1 MSPYQQALIG
11 QLKSSGVEAKKL
23 VPNLQS
29 KTGYVLHYQN
39 LQQYVRLGLRVTAFH
54 RALKFKQS
62 AWMKPYIAMNTEL
75 RKKATTD
82 FHKDLYKLMNN
93 AVSMQAQAHARMH
106 GCHSLTHTIF
116 FSVLDICTFSH
127 SNNFFCFLGCFCS
140 CTLGV
145 WQNDGECPET
155 RRH

>member
-29 KTGYVLHYQN
+29 KTGYVLHYRN
-39 LQQYVRLGLRVTAFH
+39 LQQYVRLGLRVTAF

-75 RKKATTD
+75 RKQATTD

-93 AVSMQAQAHARMH
+93 AVSMQTQAHTRMH

-116 FSVLDICTFSH
+116 FCSLDICTVAH
-127 SNNFFCFLGCFCS
+127 SLTQTIFFFASSDVFVRVL
-140 CTLGV
+140 
-145 WQNDGECPET
+145 
-155 RRH
+155 